1 MRDSACATRPFSL
14 CGSGLVLRFSV
25 SPLHVHGITQN
36 VYIVIYLSYVC
47 TSSCWSLLYLSDLSL
62 ASSPGPSPLILAVRW
77 YGYCCGYQLNGQLN
91 FILSCRSPLMQLV
104 PLQSQVLNAQT
115 FCIEYACCLHFTVVK
130 VCKFL
135 SWHRYDISPS
145 YRIIVKTRT
154 TKRETTE
161 RGYWLLLC
169 VPNGLA
175 VIQRVDV
182 GGGKVCTQTAQDT
195 TDSMVGRRLL

>member
-1 MRDSACATRPFSL
+1 MLKFAILFRSQFSL
-14 CGSGLVLRFSV
+14 VPRPLPPNLR
-25 SPLHVHGITQN
+25 
-36 VYIVIYLSYVC
+36 
-47 TSSCWSLLYLSDLSL
+47 
-62 ASSPGPSPLILAVRW
+62 
-77 YGYCCGYQLNGQLN
+77 YGYCCGYQLNGQLD
-91 FILSCRSPLMQLV
+91 FILSCRLPLMQLV

-115 FCIEYACCLHFTVVK
+115 FCIEYACCLHVTVVK

-161 RGYWLLLC
+161 RGYWPLLC

-182 GGGKVCTQTAQDT
+182 GGGKVCTQTAKIQLILWWEEDCYNL
-195 TDSMVGRRLL
+195 GRWPVSFGV